1 MLIIIEALIFAE
13 DRNTEYCQKHYSNAA
28 TTAISSGRRCELW
41 CTIRTTASI
50 SNSGADVTCTGIVFG
65 NAKDPISAKMKLW
78 RDNTCIATWSA
89 NGTGNLTIVKTKSV
103 TKGHT
108 YKVTVDANVAGVK
121 QQRVTS
127 SSLDY

>member
-1 MLIIIEALIFAE
+1 MKKKGVISTVTVLCILMLLITVSA
-13 DRNTEYCQKHYSNAA
+13 NAA
-28 TTAISSGRRCELW
+28 EM

-50 SNSGADVTCTGIVFG
+50 SNSGADVTCTGIIFG
-65 NAKDPISAKMKLW
+65 NAKDDPISAKMKLW
-78 RDNTCIATWSA
+78 RDNTCIATWSS

-121 QQRVTS
+121 QHRVTS